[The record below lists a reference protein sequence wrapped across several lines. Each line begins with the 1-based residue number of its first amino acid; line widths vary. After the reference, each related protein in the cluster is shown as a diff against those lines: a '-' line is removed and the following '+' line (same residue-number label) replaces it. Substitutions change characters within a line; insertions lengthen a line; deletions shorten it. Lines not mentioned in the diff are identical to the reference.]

1 MTTATDLSIEGVYVE
16 YPMPGGSSVRA
27 LDGVDLNVTHSE
39 YVVVVGA
46 NGAGKSTLVNL
57 VAGTVQPSVGS
68 VTIGGA
74 NVFEMSFQERS
85 RVVARVFQDPNLG
98 VFGELTIVD
107 NLLIGMMKGR
117 PKSPFRRARNKSR
130 RIRATELLAEYGR
143 GLEARLDQPANTLS
157 GGQRQLVALTM
168 AIANPP
174 KVLLLDEHTSAL
186 DPDIGAA
193 VMERTD
199 DLVRQHGLTTVMVT
213 HNMRQAAK
221 YGDRLIIMSRGKIV
235 DEVSGDEKRQLGEDG
250 LVDRFRSALAGE
262 VTDRML
268 GS

>member
-1 MTTATDLSIEGVYVE
+1 MTGATDLRIDAVSVE
-16 YPMPGGSSVRA
+16 YQMAGGRSVRA
-27 LDGVDLNVTHSE
+27 LDGVDLHVAHSE

-57 VAGTVQPSVGS
+57 VAGTVQPTVGT

-74 NVFEMSFQERS
+74 SILGMSFQERS
-85 RVVARVFQDPNLG
+85 QVVARVFQDPNLG
-98 VFGELTIVD
+98 VFGDLSIVD

-117 PKSPFRRARNKSR
+117 SKSPFRRARTKSR
-130 RIRATELLAEYGR
+130 RTRAAGLLAEYGR
-143 GLEARLDQPANTLS
+143 GLEAKLDQPANTLS

-168 AIANPP
+168 AVANPP

-186 DPDIGAA
+186 DPDIGAV

-199 DLVRQHGLTTVMVT
+199 DLVRQHNLTTVMVT
-213 HNMRQAAK
+213 HNMRQAAR
-221 YGDRLIIMSRGKIV
+221 YGDRLIIMSRGRIV
-235 DEVSGDEKRQLGEDG
+235 DELSGDEKRQLGEDG
-250 LVDRFRSALAGE
+250 LVERFRSALADE